1 MKMTKSDQIKAKQE
15 KLILQID
22 SRMQSRFIGGN
33 KPPELIIIVSSKSS
47 DKSFLESDV
56 DTARKLIKTE

>member
-1 MKMTKSDQIKAKQE
+1 MTKSDQIKAKQE
-15 KLILQID
+15 KLISQID

-33 KPPELIIIVSSKSS
+33 KPPALIIIASSVSS

-56 DTARKLIKTE
+56 DTVKKTY